1 VAAVAATFTF
11 GRPSKIAESNGKLMK
26 IYESENPFFSF
37 LLLFGI
43 GPFQRVTRDSN
54 KKNSPVG
61 PDAPLA
67 RPLPE
72 FAYL

>member
-43 GPFQRVTRDSN
+43 GPFQWVMAEKSR
-54 KKNSPVG
+54 KI
-61 PDAPLA
+61 APLLSLA
-67 RPLPE
+67 RE
-72 FAYL
+72 VAN